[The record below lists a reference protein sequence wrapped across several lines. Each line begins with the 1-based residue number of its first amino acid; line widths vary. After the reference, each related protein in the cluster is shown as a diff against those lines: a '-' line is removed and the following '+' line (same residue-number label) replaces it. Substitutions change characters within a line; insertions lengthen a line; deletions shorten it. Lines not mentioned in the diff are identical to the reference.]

1 MKLCFK
7 NFSQQQQQQQRP
19 DQQPQMPQQTG
30 FPGPQQTM
38 PNQPVQNPQGA
49 QFGVKIDIKKIDI
62 GICILSSCYKHLR

>member
-1 MKLCFK
+1 MYNIAITIKSVLLAQW
-7 NFSQQQQQQQRP
+7 NYILNIFSQQQQQQQRP

-49 QFGVKIDIKKIDI
+49 QFGVKIDK
-62 GICILSSCYKHLR
+62 R

>member
-1 MKLCFK
+1 MKLYFK
-7 NFSQQQQQQQRP
+7 IFSQQQQQQQRP

-62 GICILSSCYKHLR
+62 EICILSSCYKHFR